1 MNNDDAL
8 DDERDKDVPAVK
20 RASDQA
26 ARYRVQRR
34 EARERADAAEARERE
49 LKLELAFV
57 KESKGRFVDVDAAWK
72 LLDHSQVSVNEDGS
86 IDGMNGAI
94 DALTHKNP
102 FLLSAAV
109 EPEANPF
116 KPTSSGR
123 SFSRRNKPVAGALN
137 RQVLEAKFPALRRDR

>member
-1 MNNDDAL
+1 MNDDEAL
-8 DDERDKDVPAVK
+8 DDERDTNVPAVK

-26 ARYRVQRR
+26 ARFRVQRR

-49 LKLELAFV
+49 LRLELAFV
-57 KESKGRFVDVDAAWK
+57 KESQGRFVDVDAAWK
-72 LLDHSQVSVNEDGS
+72 LVDGARLS
-86 IDGMNGAI
+86 IDDDGAI
-94 DALTHKNP
+94 VGMSEAIEALSQKNP

-123 SFSRRNKPVAGALN
+123 SFSRRNKPVAGARN